1 MANFDFSKLNVSDG
15 RTARLVM
22 HQITLG
28 GATPFFVVRPATEAT
43 KGYYNA
49 VLKRAGKSLRQ
60 VQAGAINAG
69 MMEENRKDDRKLY
82 PQHII
87 TGWGHI
93 KEDGTEVP
101 GSIPDADGTL
111 TNFSGEVCAQFIAAL
126 PTWLFDDMRQFCG
139 NPSNFVGDEETP
151 MDVEAAAKNSD

>member
-1 MANFDFSKLNVSDG
+1 MANFDFRKLNVSDG

-22 HQITLG
+22 HQIAVG
-28 GATPFFVVRPATEAT
+28 GATPFLVVKPATEAT

-69 MMEENRKDDRKLY
+69 MMDENRKDDRKLY
-82 PQHII
+82 PVHIV

-93 KEDGTEVP
+93 KEDGAEIAGT
-101 GSIPDADGTL
+101 IPDADGTL
-111 TNFSGEVCAQFIAAL
+111 AKFSPEACGEFIQAL
-126 PTWLFDDMRQFCG
+126 PNWLFDDIRQFCG
-139 NPSNFVGDEETP
+139 NPSNFVEDDEAV
-151 MDVEAAAKNSD
+151 MDVDEAGKNLD

>member
-22 HQITLG
+22 HQIALG
-28 GATPFFVVRPATEAT
+28 TSTPFLVVKPATEAT

-69 MMEENRKDDRKLY
+69 MMDENRKDDRKLY
-82 PQHII
+82 PQHIV
-87 TGWGHI
+87 TDWGHI

-101 GSIPDADGTL
+101 GTIPDADGKL
-111 TNFSGEVCAQFIAAL
+111 TKFSADACQDFITAL
-126 PTWLFDDMRQFCG
+126 PNWLFDDIRQFCG
-139 NPSNFVGDEETP
+139 NPSNFVEDDATV
-151 MDVEAAAKNSD
+151 MDVEDAAKNSA

>member
-22 HQITLG
+22 HQIALG
-28 GATPFFVVRPATEAT
+28 SSTPFFVVKPATEAT
-43 KGYYNA
+43 KPYYNA

-69 MMEENRKDDRKLY
+69 MMDENRKDDRKLY
-82 PQHII
+82 PLHII
-87 TGWGHI
+87 TDWGHI

-101 GSIPDADGTL
+101 GTVPDADGKL
-111 TNFSGEVCAQFIAAL
+111 TKFSPETCQDFISAL
-126 PTWLFDDMRQFCG
+126 PNWLFDDMRQFCG
-139 NPSNFVGDEETP
+139 NSSNFVGDDEVV
-151 MDVEAAAKNSD
+151 MDAEDAGKNSA